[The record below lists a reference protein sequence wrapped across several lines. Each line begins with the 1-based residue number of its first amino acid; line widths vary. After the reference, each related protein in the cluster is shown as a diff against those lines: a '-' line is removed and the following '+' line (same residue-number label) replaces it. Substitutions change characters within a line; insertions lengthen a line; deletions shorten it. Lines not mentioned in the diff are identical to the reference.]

1 MIKNTNTVNIEGTVI
16 DHDELKSFVLLDND
30 DPKTK
35 WLIKPL
41 ILISGVGLAVAAV
54 FASVFLM
61 AVSLLLVPVLALA
74 GWAMKSNIEKAAKQ
88 SEANADA
95 VTDATEVA
103 ETAEV
108 TEASDAAGTS
118 TGEPNPA

>member
-16 DHDELKSFVLLDND
+16 DQDELKSFLLLDNND
-30 DPKTK
+30 AKTK

-41 ILISGVGLAVAAV
+41 ILISGVGLAVSAV
-54 FASVFLM
+54 FASIFLM
-61 AVSLLLVPVLALA
+61 AVSLLIVPVLAIA

-88 SEANADA
+88 STTTTADA
-95 VTDATEVA
+95 TDVTDATEI
-103 ETAEV
+103 TEV
-108 TEASDAAGTS
+108 SDATTAS

>member
-16 DHDELKSFVLLDND
+16 DQDELKSFLLLDNND
-30 DPKTK
+30 AKTK

-54 FASVFLM
+54 FASIFLM
-61 AVSLLLVPVLALA
+61 AVSLLIVPVLAIA

-88 SEANADA
+88 STTATVEATEITE
-95 VTDATEVA
+95 VSDAT
-103 ETAEV
+103 TA
-108 TEASDAAGTS
+108 S